1 MWFLLCLH
9 TDSYLWIPICIL
21 LMNIDIQLHM
31 APLVDHLPRFWFL
44 ISYWSMVQPIGVKEM
59 KTFLDIWRCTLN
71 LGQLENQDFCNR
83 LSYLNPRFFI
93 MSYIR
98 FMLTSNTDGQVALLA
113 WFWSSS
119 VGAVIPHCV
128 GKRKSHVAIPSNS
141 VGSCGSGVCQEVV
154 WTPDGAVGPI
164 SSLPPTLMEPI
175 PTPTPKSTRSKIDR
189 PTSICLQAQRANPN
203 FPLAHFKRHF

>member
-83 LSYLNPRFFI
+83 LSYLNPRFFYYELYKI
-93 MSYIR
+93 HAYLKHWR
-98 FMLTSNTDGQVALLA
+98 TG
-113 WFWSSS
+113 
-119 VGAVIPHCV
+119 GAVSLILV
-128 GKRKSHVAIPSNS
+128 LLSW
-141 VGSCGSGVCQEVV
+141 GSDSALRRQKKVTCCNPFEFSGIM
-154 WTPDGAVGPI
+154 WI
-164 SSLPPTLMEPI
+164 RSLPRSCLN
-175 PTPTPKSTRSKIDR
+175 TRWRCRTNIITTAYAYGTNSN
-189 PTSICLQAQRANPN
+189 ANPKIHSFEN
-203 FPLAHFKRHF
+203 WPTNIHMFASAAGKSEFSIGAF